1 MISLDTNVVV
11 RYITLDDP
19 IQAPVAGRLI
29 DSLSAD
35 EPGFISLVV
44 MAELSWVLQISYN
57 FEKAAI
63 VRVVDMLLRSKEL
76 VLEQAEVVSR
86 ALSMFA
92 AGNSDF
98 ADCLI
103 ERSGEAAGCLH
114 TFTFDR
120 KAATSSGMRLL
131 R

>member
-1 MISLDTNVVV
+1 MIGLDTNVVV

-19 IQAPVAGRLI
+19 VQTPVAVRLI
-29 DSLSAD
+29 DSLSGE
-35 EPGFISLVV
+35 EPGFVSLVV
-44 MAELSWVLQISYN
+44 MAELAWVLQFSYN
-57 FEKAAI
+57 FEKGAVI
-63 VRVVDMLLRSKEL
+63 RVFDLLLRSKEL

-86 ALSMFA
+86 ALALFA

-103 ERSGEAAGCLH
+103 ERCGEAAGCLH

-120 KAATSSGMRLL
+120 KAAGSAGMQLL
-131 R
+131 K